1 MAKGRESFDRRQ
13 RERAKKAKADAKRQR
28 RLTKDDEDNE
38 NEEDDGATVDAKP
51 VDEGAVL
58 GALAKL
64 HEAFEQERIG
74 FDEFEEQR
82 SELLARLQIP

>member
-28 RLTKDDEDNE
+28 RLTKDDEGGE
-38 NEEDDGATVDAKP
+38 GEGEETAPAAPV
-51 VDEGAVL
+51 VDEEKVL
-58 GALAKL
+58 AQLAKL
-64 HEAFEQERIG
+64 HEAFEAERIG

-82 SELLARLQIP
+82 TELLARLQID

>member
-28 RLTKDDEDNE
+28 RLTKDDDAPEDGDE
-38 NEEDDGATVDAKP
+38 PVVVQA
-51 VDEGAVL
+51 VDEEAVL
-58 GALAKL
+58 ASLAKL

-74 FDEFEEQR
+74 FEEFEEQR
-82 SELLARLQIP
+82 TELLARLQIN

>member
-28 RLTKDDEDNE
+28 RFTKDEESDEE
-38 NEEDDGATVDAKP
+38 AEPESPSRP
-51 VDEGAVL
+51 VDEEAVL

-64 HEAFEQERIG
+64 HEAYEQERIG
-74 FDEFEEQR
+74 FEEFEEQR
-82 SELLARLQIP
+82 TELLARLQIN

>member
-28 RLTKDDEDNE
+28 RWTKDDEESEE
-38 NEEDDGATVDAKP
+38 NTEEEATAAAKP